1 MSEEGGIR
9 EPRPPALEPAS
20 GAVPAAPHGGARD
33 SAPHLVAAGPPRA
46 GGPPGAM
53 LHLQATAG
61 NAAVA
66 SLLERGDS
74 ARAGRTAVQR
84 QAPATVDNVAEL
96 DKLIDAWLTPHRRIL
111 DLLGRLTTTEKATIV
126 AGYRDR
132 LAHKLSFAE
141 MREAVVTLGLT
152 LPVKLDWLEKT
163 AFLTSGI
170 AYREIQSYVTGAP
183 QTERDMLKNG
193 RWQSFFVSVCDN
205 STIITAVADL
215 RFDLVTQLT
224 WLRSEASARFSLR
237 YGQVQPLITAAPQAD
252 RDRLKV
258 PEWKSW
264 FLALCDNR
272 TIFTAMSDLGFD
284 LPTKIEWIR
293 GEASALFSLDYAKL
307 SPLLTGATPAELAI
321 VGGDAYRSF
330 WTDVCTNATMALLV
344 DVLFPTNLIRKL
356 EWMAAE
362 GSNLALVRGKL
373 AAASPADKLAI
384 FGNGAIRTMMVSI
397 CSTAEFEQFV
407 FDLGGGWAQWFEW
420 ARAKGIKAL
429 DLAVAAVDAGKIPSG
444 TVPAAFVRVVQSP
457 GTVAAVQAHV
467 RGLSDPDLAALNASP
482 VTMDVVNGVFGAAK
496 DPIVRALAGE
506 ISREDRKITNTETLL
521 SGPTSGPFTSGTF
534 GGDQRYTITYQRN
547 ALVVDVGIA
556 LTPAAGDATA
566 ASLLPSAIATWTA
579 NINGA
584 WNGKFRITNGQRTIP
599 IQFRPNLGSSG
610 ANAVTVHSG
619 VWVWPALNA
628 SNWFV
633 PDPAAPTQMAAV
645 STAPIHEFGHLIG
658 NLDEYMISAAHYLTV
673 VGRTPV
679 GDPNARAETDTAGTT
694 RYTNTVSVMGQ
705 GGPVLQRH
713 VQGLLTWV
721 NANLRPGEPPFTFA
735 P

>member
-1 MSEEGGIR
+1 MSEEGGTR
-9 EPRPPALEPAS
+9 EARPPAFDPADVAPTGPR
-20 GAVPAAPHGGARD
+20 GATRD
-33 SAPHLVAAGPPRA
+33 SAPHPGASSPPRA
-46 GGPPGAM
+46 GGSPHAM
-53 LHLQATAG
+53 LSLQATAG

-66 SLLERGDS
+66 SLLERGASS
-74 ARAGRTAVQR
+74 APRTTTVQR
-84 QAPATVDNVAEL
+84 QGPATVDNVAEL
-96 DKLIDAWLTPHRRIL
+96 DKLLDAWLTPHRRIL
-111 DLLGRLTTTEKATIV
+111 DQLGRLNTTEKATIV

-132 LAHKLSFAE
+132 LARKLSFAE

-170 AYREIQSYVTGAP
+170 AYREIQSYVTAAP
-183 QTERDMLKNG
+183 QSERDMLKND
-193 RWQSFFVSVCDN
+193 RWRSFFVSVCDN
-205 STIITAVADL
+205 ATIITAVADL
-215 RFDLVTQLT
+215 KFDLVTQLT

-237 YGQVQPLITAAPQAD
+237 YGQVQPLITAASQAD

-284 LPTKIEWIR
+284 LPTKVEWIR
-293 GEASALFSLDYAKL
+293 GEASALFSLDYTKM
-307 SPLLTGATPAELAI
+307 SPLLAGAPPAELAI

-344 DVLFPTNLIRKL
+344 DVLFPTNLARKI
-356 EWMAAE
+356 EWMGAE
-362 GSNLALVRGKL
+362 GTNLALIRGKL
-373 AAASPADKLAI
+373 AGASPAEKLAVYDS
-384 FGNGAIRTMMVSI
+384 GVVRALMLSLCT
-397 CSTAEFEQFV
+397 TAEYLQFA
-407 FDLGGGWAQWFEW
+407 FDLGGGWPRWLEW
-420 ARAKGIKAL
+420 AGAKGFTVLSLADATV
-429 DLAVAAVDAGKIPSG
+429 DLGQFPAGGAVAE
-444 TVPAAFVRVVQSP
+444 FLRVVHSP
-457 GTVAAVQAHV
+457 GTVDAVHTHV
-467 RGLSDPDLAALNASP
+467 RGLSDPDLAALNATP
-482 VTMDVVNGVFGAAK
+482 MTMDVLNVVFGAAK
-496 DPIVRALAGE
+496 DPIVRDLAGE
-506 ISREDRKITNTETLL
+506 ISREDRRITNTETLL

-566 ASLLPSAIATWTA
+566 ASLLPSAIATWSA
-579 NINGA
+579 NISGA

-633 PDPAAPTQMAAV
+633 PDPAVPSQMAAV

-658 NLDEYMISAAHYLTV
+658 NLDEYMIGAAHYLTV

-679 GDPNARAETDTAGTT
+679 GDPNAETDTAGTT
-694 RYTNTVSVMGQ
+694 RYANTVSVMGQ
-705 GGPVLQRH
+705 GSTILQRH
-713 VQGLLTWV
+713 VEKLLTWV

>member
-1 MSEEGGIR
+1 MSEEGGTR
-9 EPRPPALEPAS
+9 EARPPAFDPADVAPTGPR
-20 GAVPAAPHGGARD
+20 GATRD
-33 SAPHLVAAGPPRA
+33 SAPHPGASSPPRA
-46 GGPPGAM
+46 GGSPHAM
-53 LHLQATAG
+53 LSLQATAG

-66 SLLERGDS
+66 SLLERGASS
-74 ARAGRTAVQR
+74 APRTTTVQR
-84 QAPATVDNVAEL
+84 QGPATVDNVAEL
-96 DKLIDAWLTPHRRIL
+96 DKLLDAWLTPHRRIL
-111 DLLGRLTTTEKATIV
+111 DQLGRLNTTEKATIV

-132 LAHKLSFAE
+132 LARKLSFAE

-170 AYREIQSYVTGAP
+170 AYREIQSYVTAAP
-183 QTERDMLKNG
+183 QSERDMLKND
-193 RWQSFFVSVCDN
+193 RWRSFFVSVCDN
-205 STIITAVADL
+205 ATIITAVADL
-215 RFDLVTQLT
+215 KFDLVTQLT

-237 YGQVQPLITAAPQAD
+237 YGQVQPLITAASQAD

-284 LPTKIEWIR
+284 LPTKVEWIR
-293 GEASALFSLDYAKL
+293 GEASALFSLDYTKM
-307 SPLLTGATPAELAI
+307 SPLLAGAPPAELAI

-344 DVLFPTNLIRKL
+344 DVLFPTNLARKI
-356 EWMAAE
+356 EWMGAE
-362 GSNLALVRGKL
+362 GTNLALIRGKL
-373 AAASPADKLAI
+373 AGASPAEKLAVYDS
-384 FGNGAIRTMMVSI
+384 GVVRALMLSLCT
-397 CSTAEFEQFV
+397 TAEYLQFA
-407 FDLGGGWAQWFEW
+407 FDLGGGWPRWLEW
-420 ARAKGIKAL
+420 AGAKGFTVLSLADATV
-429 DLAVAAVDAGKIPSG
+429 DLGQFPAGGAVAE
-444 TVPAAFVRVVQSP
+444 FLRVVHSP
-457 GTVAAVQAHV
+457 GTVDAVHTHV
-467 RGLSDPDLAALNASP
+467 RGLSDPDLAALNATP
-482 VTMDVVNGVFGAAK
+482 MTMDVLNVVFGAAK
-496 DPIVRALAGE
+496 DPIVRDLAGE
-506 ISREDRKITNTETLL
+506 ISREDRRITNTETLL

-566 ASLLPSAIATWTA
+566 ASLLPSAIATWSA
-579 NINGA
+579 NISGA

-633 PDPAAPTQMAAV
+633 PDPAVPSQMAAV

-658 NLDEYMISAAHYLTV
+658 NLDEYMIGAAHYLTV

-679 GDPNARAETDTAGTT
+679 GDPNAAAETDTAGTT
-694 RYTNTVSVMGQ
+694 RYANTVSVMGQ
-705 GGPVLQRH
+705 GSTILQRH
-713 VQGLLTWV
+713 VEKLLTWV